1 MNDYLYLK
9 VKKDL
14 LRKIESGEFGENG
27 SLPTEKELCKL
38 YKVSQITVRRA
49 VGELTNEHILIRQQG
64 KGTFVKEKEK
74 LPSLKTILILLPLAA
89 NTFFYDEF
97 YGPVW
102 KGLEKEAN
110 ISGYN
115 LVFSSH
121 SSSLKHKR
129 DLLKTINLAM
139 HAGVIVVNEL
149 DSQTL
154 SALKEKLPVILV
166 DYSLTDFFSVVSD
179 NEGGAF
185 EAIQY
190 LLSLGHKKIACLTVP
205 SPGNSHP
212 LRVAGYKNAL
222 KLAHIEKHFV
232 FQPDTKELE
241 NTGIEA
247 MENFGYKACK
257 KMLESTREI
266 TGIFAVS
273 DAVAIG
279 AMQALREKK
288 IRVPEDISI
297 VGFDGIYDAI
307 HSDPPLT
314 TMEVPKEK
322 MGRIA
327 MQTLLKNIDRREL
340 TPKEIVLSPQL
351 IVRKSTAHPRT
362 RLKLR

>member
-14 LRKIESGEFGENG
+14 LRKIESGEFAQDG

-49 VGELTNEHILIRQQG
+49 VGELTSEHILVRQQG
-64 KGTFVKEKEK
+64 KGTFVKKQEKF
-74 LPSLKTILILLPLAA
+74 PSIKTILALLPLAA

-102 KGLEKEAN
+102 KGMEEEAN

-121 SSSLKHKR
+121 SSFLKHKR
-129 DLLKTINLAM
+129 DLIKTINPAM
-139 HAGVIVVNEL
+139 HAGIIVINEL

-154 SALKEKLPVILV
+154 SALREKFPIVLV
-166 DYSLTDFFSVVSD
+166 DYSLTDFLSVVSD

-185 EAIQY
+185 EATQH
-190 LLSLGHKKIACLTVP
+190 LASLGHKKIACLTVP
-205 SPGNSHP
+205 SISNSYP
-212 LRVAGYKNAL
+212 LRVAGYRKAL
-222 KLAHIEKHFV
+222 AVSRITESFAFL
-232 FQPDTKELE
+232 PDNNEYPA
-241 NTGIEA
+241 TGITA
-247 MENFGYKACK
+247 METMGYMACK
-257 KMLESTREI
+257 KMLKTGKGV

-279 AMQALREKK
+279 AIQALKEQK
-288 IRVPEDISI
+288 IRIPEDMSI
-297 VGFDGIYDAI
+297 VGFDGIYDAV

-314 TMEVPKEK
+314 TMDVPKEK
-322 MGRIA
+322 MGRLAVKTFIEN
-327 MQTLLKNIDRREL
+327 LNRIDTTPREV
-340 TPKEIVLSPQL
+340 ILSPQL
-351 IVRKSTAHPRT
+351 VIRKSTAPP
-362 RLKLR
+362 KKS